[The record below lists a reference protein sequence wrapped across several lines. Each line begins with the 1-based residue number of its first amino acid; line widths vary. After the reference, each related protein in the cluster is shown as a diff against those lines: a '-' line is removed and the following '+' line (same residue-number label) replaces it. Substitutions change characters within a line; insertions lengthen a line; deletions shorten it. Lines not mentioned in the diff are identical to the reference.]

1 MISARAGLPADQST
15 LVDVSRL
22 VRAYFELRPDVEDP
36 EQRVAFGTSGHRG
49 SSLKST
55 FNEAHILAIT
65 EAICRYREAS
75 QIDGPLFMGRDTHA
89 LSQPAFDTA
98 LEVLSA
104 HGVQV
109 MVDSARGYTPTP
121 VISHSILTHNRGRT
135 TGLADGIVITPSHNP
150 PEDGGVKYDPP
161 HGGPADTHV
170 TARIEEEANALLA
183 GGLRGVARMPFA
195 RALAASTTHRYDY
208 LGSYVGDLGTVVD
221 MDAIRLAGLKIGVDP
236 LGGAGVH
243 YWGAINDRY
252 GISAQVVN
260 DAVDPTFRFMTV
272 DWDGKIRMDC
282 SSPYAMARLVSLR
295 DRFDIAFGND

>member
-55 FNEAHILAIT
+55 FNEAHILTIT

-121 VISHSILTHNRGRT
+121 VISHSILTHNRGRRS
-135 TGLADGIVITPSHNP
+135 GLADGIVITPSHNP
-150 PEDGGVKYDPP
+150 PEDGGFKYNPP
-161 HGGPADTHV
+161 SGGPADTDV
-170 TARIEEEANALLA
+170 TDSIQDQANRLL
-183 GGLRGVARMPFA
+183 GSGLTKVR
-195 RALAASTTHRYDY
+195 RAAPAANVRPYDY
-208 LGSYVGDLGTVVD
+208 VASYCDDLAEVID
-221 MDAIRLAGLKIGVDP
+221 LEAIGRSGLKLGVDP
-236 LGGAGVH
+236 LGGSSLA
-243 YWGAINDRY
+243 YWGAISERWGLNLE
-252 GISAQVVN
+252 VVN
-260 DAVDPTFRFMTV
+260 ERIDPT
-272 DWDGKIRMDC
+272 
-282 SSPYAMARLVSLR
+282 
-295 DRFDIAFGND
+295 